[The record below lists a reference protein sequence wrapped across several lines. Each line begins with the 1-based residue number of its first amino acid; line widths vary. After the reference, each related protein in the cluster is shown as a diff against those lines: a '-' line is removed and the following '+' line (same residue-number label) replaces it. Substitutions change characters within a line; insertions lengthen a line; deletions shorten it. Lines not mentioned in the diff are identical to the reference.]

1 MVAFLYGVII
11 VSILLLVNGIYQI
24 AVGTPRKKALDEHHK
39 LSWKLTNAGSETENL
54 KRAKECYF
62 QLLTSYEGVKGF
74 ANANE
79 RYCYEDDIDLI
90 RDNAEM
96 LAERRW
102 ASKADEYLLKME
114 EAHSLVVQH
123 NFNNIEKAYSS
134 KATFLKAYDAYFDW
148 TRKCY
153 DDNYGIWKSVKLWD
167 EAKKCVTELLGE
179 TGEYVF
185 WNSTLPSNSSVRQQI
200 DANLTKH
207 IESMRPECLRKIKLN
222 SLILNKIASCGS
234 IQRSI
239 LLKSSFDGFTAPE
252 VQACYHG
259 LVKVHDVIEAKQGS
273 LYFVSLADAA
283 ATRYCQQQEKA
294 VDECEKSIRQLDH
307 ELNKLVDALVEA
319 PKVAH
324 KRIYERMESL
334 EAQKAA
340 MESDLVKLRIAHDI
354 RFTEEEVR
362 AWLKKF
368 CTGDL
373 FDPEFRRNII
383 DVFINSVYLYDD
395 RVIIFYNIKGGKQ
408 VSYIDVAAAL
418 DAAPNA
424 EVSDF
429 ITNAP
434 P

>member
-114 EAHSLVVQH
+114 EAHSLIVQH

-185 WNSTLPSNSSVRQQI
+185 WDSTFPSSYSVRQQI

-207 IESMRPECLRKIKLN
+207 IESMRPEYLRKIKLN

-234 IQRSI
+234 IQRSV

-259 LVKVHDVIEAKQGS
+259 LVKVHDVIEVKQGS
-273 LYFVSLADAA
+273 LYFVSLSDAA

-294 VDECEKSIRQLDH
+294 VPQILPVTESKEETMIAPMTKVLCRELIRHFDEEGIEYVDKTASSGGLYFFSEAEAGSLKEKGYPVGYAENGTKGTGHRPAWYI
-307 ELNKLVDALVEA
+307 KF
-319 PKVAH
+319 
-324 KRIYERMESL
+324 
-334 EAQKAA
+334 
-340 MESDLVKLRIAHDI
+340 VK
-354 RFTEEEVR
+354 
-362 AWLKKF
+362 
-368 CTGDL
+368 
-373 FDPEFRRNII
+373 
-383 DVFINSVYLYDD
+383 
-395 RVIIFYNIKGGKQ
+395 
-408 VSYIDVAAAL
+408 
-418 DAAPNA
+418 
-424 EVSDF
+424 
-429 ITNAP
+429 
-434 P
+434 

>member
-39 LSWKLTNAGSETENL
+39 LSRKLTNAGSETENL

-62 QLLTSYEGVKGF
+62 QLLASYEGAKGF

-90 RDNAEM
+90 RDNVEM

-114 EAHSLVVQH
+114 EAHSLIVQH
-123 NFNNIEKAYSS
+123 NFSNIEKAYSS

-185 WNSTLPSNSSVRQQI
+185 WDSTFPSSYSVRQQI

-207 IESMRPECLRKIKLN
+207 IESMRPEYLHKIKLN

-234 IQRSI
+234 IQRSV
-239 LLKSSFDGFTAPE
+239 LLKSPFDGFTAPE

-259 LVKVHDVIEAKQGS
+259 LVKVHDVIEVKQGS
-273 LYFVSLADAA
+273 LYFVSLSDAA

-294 VDECEKSIRQLDH
+294 VPQILPVTESKEEAMIAPMTKVLCRELIRHFDEEGIEYVDKTASGGGLYFFSEAEAGSLKEKGYPVGYAENGTKGTGHRPAWYI
-307 ELNKLVDALVEA
+307 KF
-319 PKVAH
+319 
-324 KRIYERMESL
+324 
-334 EAQKAA
+334 
-340 MESDLVKLRIAHDI
+340 VK
-354 RFTEEEVR
+354 
-362 AWLKKF
+362 
-368 CTGDL
+368 
-373 FDPEFRRNII
+373 
-383 DVFINSVYLYDD
+383 
-395 RVIIFYNIKGGKQ
+395 
-408 VSYIDVAAAL
+408 
-418 DAAPNA
+418 
-424 EVSDF
+424 
-429 ITNAP
+429 
-434 P
+434 

>member
-114 EAHSLVVQH
+114 EAHSLIVQH

-185 WNSTLPSNSSVRQQI
+185 WDSTFPSSYSVRQQI

-207 IESMRPECLRKIKLN
+207 IESMRPEYLRKIKLN

-234 IQRSI
+234 IQRSV
-239 LLKSSFDGFTAPE
+239 LLKSFFDGFTAPE
-252 VQACYHG
+252 AQACYHG
-259 LVKVHDVIEAKQGS
+259 LVKVHDVIEVKQGS
-273 LYFVSLADAA
+273 LYFVSLSDAA
-283 ATRYCQQQEKA
+283 ATRYYQQQEKA
-294 VDECEKSIRQLDH
+294 VPQILPVTESKEETMIAPMAKVLCRELIRHFDEEGIEYVDKTASGGGLYFFSEAEAGSLKEKGYPVGYAENGTKGTGHRPAWYI
-307 ELNKLVDALVEA
+307 KF
-319 PKVAH
+319 
-324 KRIYERMESL
+324 
-334 EAQKAA
+334 
-340 MESDLVKLRIAHDI
+340 VK
-354 RFTEEEVR
+354 
-362 AWLKKF
+362 
-368 CTGDL
+368 
-373 FDPEFRRNII
+373 
-383 DVFINSVYLYDD
+383 
-395 RVIIFYNIKGGKQ
+395 
-408 VSYIDVAAAL
+408 
-418 DAAPNA
+418 
-424 EVSDF
+424 
-429 ITNAP
+429 
-434 P
+434 

>member
-114 EAHSLVVQH
+114 EAHSLIVQH

-185 WNSTLPSNSSVRQQI
+185 WDSTFPSSYSVRQQI

-207 IESMRPECLRKIKLN
+207 IESMRPEYLRKIKLN

-234 IQRSI
+234 IQRSV

-259 LVKVHDVIEAKQGS
+259 LVKVHDVIEVKQGS
-273 LYFVSLADAA
+273 LYFVSLSDAA
-283 ATRYCQQQEKA
+283 ATRYCQQQENA
-294 VDECEKSIRQLDH
+294 VPQILPVTESKEETMIAPMTKVLCRELIRHFDEEGIEYVDKTASGGGLYFFSEAEAGSLKEKGYPVGYAENGTKGTGHRPAWYI
-307 ELNKLVDALVEA
+307 KF
-319 PKVAH
+319 
-324 KRIYERMESL
+324 
-334 EAQKAA
+334 
-340 MESDLVKLRIAHDI
+340 VK
-354 RFTEEEVR
+354 
-362 AWLKKF
+362 
-368 CTGDL
+368 
-373 FDPEFRRNII
+373 
-383 DVFINSVYLYDD
+383 
-395 RVIIFYNIKGGKQ
+395 
-408 VSYIDVAAAL
+408 
-418 DAAPNA
+418 
-424 EVSDF
+424 
-429 ITNAP
+429 
-434 P
+434 

>member
-11 VSILLLVNGIYQI
+11 VSILLLVNGIYRI

-62 QLLTSYEGVKGF
+62 QLLTSYEGIKGF
-74 ANANE
+74 TNANE

-96 LAERRW
+96 LAERKW

-273 LYFVSLADAA
+273 LYFVSLSDAA

-294 VDECEKSIRQLDH
+294 VPQILPVTESKEETMIAPMTKILCRELIRHFDEEGIEYVDKTASGGGLYFLSEAEAGSLKEKGYPVGYAENGTKGTGHRPAWYI
-307 ELNKLVDALVEA
+307 KF
-319 PKVAH
+319 
-324 KRIYERMESL
+324 
-334 EAQKAA
+334 
-340 MESDLVKLRIAHDI
+340 VK
-354 RFTEEEVR
+354 
-362 AWLKKF
+362 
-368 CTGDL
+368 
-373 FDPEFRRNII
+373 
-383 DVFINSVYLYDD
+383 
-395 RVIIFYNIKGGKQ
+395 
-408 VSYIDVAAAL
+408 
-418 DAAPNA
+418 
-424 EVSDF
+424 
-429 ITNAP
+429 
-434 P
+434 

>member
-114 EAHSLVVQH
+114 EAHSLIVQH

-185 WNSTLPSNSSVRQQI
+185 WDSTFPSSYSVRQQI

-207 IESMRPECLRKIKLN
+207 IESMRPEYLRKIKLN

-234 IQRSI
+234 IQRSV
-239 LLKSSFDGFTAPE
+239 LLKSFFDGFTAPE

-259 LVKVHDVIEAKQGS
+259 LVKVHDVIEVKQGS
-273 LYFVSLADAA
+273 LYFVSLSDAA
-283 ATRYCQQQEKA
+283 ATRYYQQQEKA
-294 VDECEKSIRQLDH
+294 VPQILPVTESKEETMIAPMTKVLCRELIRHFDEEGIEYVDKTASGGGLYFFSEAEAGGLKEKGYPVGYAENGTKGTGHRPAWYI
-307 ELNKLVDALVEA
+307 KF
-319 PKVAH
+319 
-324 KRIYERMESL
+324 
-334 EAQKAA
+334 
-340 MESDLVKLRIAHDI
+340 VK
-354 RFTEEEVR
+354 
-362 AWLKKF
+362 
-368 CTGDL
+368 
-373 FDPEFRRNII
+373 
-383 DVFINSVYLYDD
+383 
-395 RVIIFYNIKGGKQ
+395 
-408 VSYIDVAAAL
+408 
-418 DAAPNA
+418 
-424 EVSDF
+424 
-429 ITNAP
+429 
-434 P
+434 

>member
-102 ASKADEYLLKME
+102 ASKANEYLLKME
-114 EAHSLVVQH
+114 EAHSLIVQH

-185 WNSTLPSNSSVRQQI
+185 WDSTFPSSYSVRQQI

-207 IESMRPECLRKIKLN
+207 IESMRPEYLRKIKLN
-222 SLILNKIASCGS
+222 SLILNKIATCGS
-234 IQRSI
+234 IQRSV

-259 LVKVHDVIEAKQGS
+259 LVKVHDVIEVKQGS
-273 LYFVSLADAA
+273 LYFVSLSDAA

-294 VDECEKSIRQLDH
+294 VPQILPVTESKEETTIAPMTKVLCRELIRHFDEEGIEYVDKTASGGGLYFFSEAEAGSLKEKGYHVGYAENGTKGTGHRPAWYI
-307 ELNKLVDALVEA
+307 KF
-319 PKVAH
+319 
-324 KRIYERMESL
+324 
-334 EAQKAA
+334 
-340 MESDLVKLRIAHDI
+340 VK
-354 RFTEEEVR
+354 
-362 AWLKKF
+362 
-368 CTGDL
+368 
-373 FDPEFRRNII
+373 
-383 DVFINSVYLYDD
+383 
-395 RVIIFYNIKGGKQ
+395 
-408 VSYIDVAAAL
+408 
-418 DAAPNA
+418 
-424 EVSDF
+424 
-429 ITNAP
+429 
-434 P
+434 

>member
-114 EAHSLVVQH
+114 EAHSLIVQH

-153 DDNYGIWKSVKLWD
+153 DDNYSIWKSVKLWD

-185 WNSTLPSNSSVRQQI
+185 WDSTFPSSYSVRQQI

-207 IESMRPECLRKIKLN
+207 IESMRPEYLRKIKLN

-234 IQRSI
+234 IQRSV

-259 LVKVHDVIEAKQGS
+259 LVKVHDVIEVKQGS
-273 LYFVSLADAA
+273 LYFVSLSDAA

-294 VDECEKSIRQLDH
+294 VPQILPVTESKEETVIAPMTKVLCRELIRHFDEEGIEYVDKTASGGGLYFFSEAEAGSLKEKGYPVGYAENGTKGTGHRPAWYI
-307 ELNKLVDALVEA
+307 KF
-319 PKVAH
+319 
-324 KRIYERMESL
+324 
-334 EAQKAA
+334 
-340 MESDLVKLRIAHDI
+340 VK
-354 RFTEEEVR
+354 
-362 AWLKKF
+362 
-368 CTGDL
+368 
-373 FDPEFRRNII
+373 
-383 DVFINSVYLYDD
+383 
-395 RVIIFYNIKGGKQ
+395 
-408 VSYIDVAAAL
+408 
-418 DAAPNA
+418 
-424 EVSDF
+424 
-429 ITNAP
+429 
-434 P
+434 

>member
-11 VSILLLVNGIYQI
+11 VSILLLVNGIYRI

-62 QLLTSYEGVKGF
+62 QLLTSYEGIKGF

-90 RDNAEM
+90 RDNVEM

-114 EAHSLVVQH
+114 EAHSLIVQH
-123 NFNNIEKAYSS
+123 NFSNIEKAYSS

-185 WNSTLPSNSSVRQQI
+185 WDSTFPSSYSVRQQI

-207 IESMRPECLRKIKLN
+207 IESMRPEYLHKIKLN

-273 LYFVSLADAA
+273 LYFVSLSDAA

-294 VDECEKSIRQLDH
+294 VPQILPVTESKEETMIAPMTKVLCRELIRHFDEEGIEYVDKTASGGGLYFFSEAEAGSLKEKGYPVGYAENGTKGTGHRPAWYI
-307 ELNKLVDALVEA
+307 KF
-319 PKVAH
+319 
-324 KRIYERMESL
+324 
-334 EAQKAA
+334 
-340 MESDLVKLRIAHDI
+340 VK
-354 RFTEEEVR
+354 
-362 AWLKKF
+362 
-368 CTGDL
+368 
-373 FDPEFRRNII
+373 
-383 DVFINSVYLYDD
+383 
-395 RVIIFYNIKGGKQ
+395 
-408 VSYIDVAAAL
+408 
-418 DAAPNA
+418 
-424 EVSDF
+424 
-429 ITNAP
+429 
-434 P
+434 

>member
-114 EAHSLVVQH
+114 EAHSLIVQH

-185 WNSTLPSNSSVRQQI
+185 WDSTFPSSYSVRQQI

-207 IESMRPECLRKIKLN
+207 IESMRPEYLRKIKLN

-234 IQRSI
+234 IQRSV
-239 LLKSSFDGFTAPE
+239 LLKSFFDGFTAPE

-259 LVKVHDVIEAKQGS
+259 LVKVHDVIEVKQGS
-273 LYFVSLADAA
+273 LYFVSLSDAA
-283 ATRYCQQQEKA
+283 ATRYYQQQEKA
-294 VDECEKSIRQLDH
+294 VPQILPVTESKEETMIAPMAKVLCRELIRHFDEEGIEYVDKTASGGGLYFFSEAEAGSLKEKGYPVGYAENGTKGTGHRPAWYI
-307 ELNKLVDALVEA
+307 KF
-319 PKVAH
+319 
-324 KRIYERMESL
+324 
-334 EAQKAA
+334 
-340 MESDLVKLRIAHDI
+340 VK
-354 RFTEEEVR
+354 
-362 AWLKKF
+362 
-368 CTGDL
+368 
-373 FDPEFRRNII
+373 
-383 DVFINSVYLYDD
+383 
-395 RVIIFYNIKGGKQ
+395 
-408 VSYIDVAAAL
+408 
-418 DAAPNA
+418 
-424 EVSDF
+424 
-429 ITNAP
+429 
-434 P
+434 

>member
-11 VSILLLVNGIYQI
+11 VSILLLVNGIYRI

-62 QLLTSYEGVKGF
+62 QLLTSYEGIKGF
-74 ANANE
+74 TNANE

-96 LAERRW
+96 LAERKW

-273 LYFVSLADAA
+273 LYFVSLSDAA

-294 VDECEKSIRQLDH
+294 VPQILPVTESKEETMIAPMTKILCRELIRHFDEEGIEYVDKTASGGGLYFFCE
-307 ELNKLVDALVEA
+307 AEA
-319 PKVAH
+319 G
-324 KRIYERMESL
+324 SL
-334 EAQKAA
+334 KEKGYPVGYAENGTKGTGHRPAWYIKF
-340 MESDLVKLRIAHDI
+340 VK
-354 RFTEEEVR
+354 
-362 AWLKKF
+362 
-368 CTGDL
+368 
-373 FDPEFRRNII
+373 
-383 DVFINSVYLYDD
+383 
-395 RVIIFYNIKGGKQ
+395 
-408 VSYIDVAAAL
+408 
-418 DAAPNA
+418 
-424 EVSDF
+424 
-429 ITNAP
+429 
-434 P
+434 

>member
-114 EAHSLVVQH
+114 EAHSLIVQH

-185 WNSTLPSNSSVRQQI
+185 WDSAFPSSYSVRQQI
-200 DANLTKH
+200 DVNLTKH
-207 IESMRPECLRKIKLN
+207 IESMRPEYLRKIKLN
-222 SLILNKIASCGS
+222 SLILNKIASCRS
-234 IQRSI
+234 IQRSV

-259 LVKVHDVIEAKQGS
+259 LVKVHDVIEVKQGS
-273 LYFVSLADAA
+273 LYFVSLSDAV

-294 VDECEKSIRQLDH
+294 VPQILPVTESKEETMIAPMTKVLCRELIRHFDEEGIEYVDKTASGGGLYFFSEAEAGSLKEKGYPVGYAENGTKGTGHRPAWYI
-307 ELNKLVDALVEA
+307 KF
-319 PKVAH
+319 
-324 KRIYERMESL
+324 
-334 EAQKAA
+334 
-340 MESDLVKLRIAHDI
+340 VK
-354 RFTEEEVR
+354 
-362 AWLKKF
+362 
-368 CTGDL
+368 
-373 FDPEFRRNII
+373 
-383 DVFINSVYLYDD
+383 
-395 RVIIFYNIKGGKQ
+395 
-408 VSYIDVAAAL
+408 
-418 DAAPNA
+418 
-424 EVSDF
+424 
-429 ITNAP
+429 
-434 P
+434 

>member
-1 MVAFLYGVII
+1 MVAFLYDVII

-62 QLLTSYEGVKGF
+62 QLLTSYKGVKGF

-114 EAHSLVVQH
+114 EAHSLIVQH

-148 TRKCY
+148 TRKCH

-185 WNSTLPSNSSVRQQI
+185 WDSTFPSSYSVRQQI

-207 IESMRPECLRKIKLN
+207 IESMRPEYLRKIKLN

-234 IQRSI
+234 IKRSV

-259 LVKVHDVIEAKQGS
+259 LVKAHDVIEVKQGS
-273 LYFVSLADAA
+273 LYFVSLSDAV
-283 ATRYCQQQEKA
+283 ATRHCQQQEKA
-294 VDECEKSIRQLDH
+294 VPQILPVTESKEETMIAPMTKVLCRELIRHFDEEGIEYVNKTTSGGELYFFSEAEAGSLKEKGYPVGYAKNGTKGTGHRPAWYI
-307 ELNKLVDALVEA
+307 KF
-319 PKVAH
+319 
-324 KRIYERMESL
+324 
-334 EAQKAA
+334 
-340 MESDLVKLRIAHDI
+340 VK
-354 RFTEEEVR
+354 
-362 AWLKKF
+362 
-368 CTGDL
+368 
-373 FDPEFRRNII
+373 
-383 DVFINSVYLYDD
+383 
-395 RVIIFYNIKGGKQ
+395 
-408 VSYIDVAAAL
+408 
-418 DAAPNA
+418 
-424 EVSDF
+424 
-429 ITNAP
+429 
-434 P
+434 

>member
-11 VSILLLVNGIYQI
+11 VSILLLVNGIYRI

-54 KRAKECYF
+54 KRAKESYF
-62 QLLTSYEGVKGF
+62 QLLTSYEGIKGF

-96 LAERRW
+96 LAERKW

-273 LYFVSLADAA
+273 LYFVSLSDAA

-294 VDECEKSIRQLDH
+294 VPQILPVTESKEETMIAPMTKVLCRELIRHFDEEGIEYVDKTASGGGLYFFSEAEAGSLKEKGYPVGYAENGTKGTGHRPAWYI
-307 ELNKLVDALVEA
+307 KF
-319 PKVAH
+319 
-324 KRIYERMESL
+324 
-334 EAQKAA
+334 
-340 MESDLVKLRIAHDI
+340 VK
-354 RFTEEEVR
+354 
-362 AWLKKF
+362 
-368 CTGDL
+368 
-373 FDPEFRRNII
+373 
-383 DVFINSVYLYDD
+383 
-395 RVIIFYNIKGGKQ
+395 
-408 VSYIDVAAAL
+408 
-418 DAAPNA
+418 
-424 EVSDF
+424 
-429 ITNAP
+429 
-434 P
+434 

>member
-11 VSILLLVNGIYQI
+11 VSILLLANGIYRI

-39 LSWKLTNAGSETENL
+39 LRWKLTNAGSETENL

-114 EAHSLVVQH
+114 EAHSLIVQH

-185 WNSTLPSNSSVRQQI
+185 WDSTFPSNYSVRQQI

-207 IESMRPECLRKIKLN
+207 IESIRPEYLRKIKLN
-222 SLILNKIASCGS
+222 SLILDKIASCGS
-234 IQRSI
+234 IQRSV
-239 LLKSSFDGFTAPE
+239 LLKSFFDGFTAPE

-259 LVKVHDVIEAKQGS
+259 LVKVHDVIEVKQGS
-273 LYFVSLADAA
+273 LYFVSLSDAA
-283 ATRYCQQQEKA
+283 AARYYQQQEKA
-294 VDECEKSIRQLDH
+294 VPQILPVTESKEETMIAPMTKVLCRELIRHFDEEGI
-307 ELNKLVDALVEA
+307 EYVDKTASGGGL
-319 PKVAH
+319 
-324 KRIYERMESL
+324 YFFS
-334 EAQKAA
+334 
-340 MESDLVKLRIAHDI
+340 
-354 RFTEEEVR
+354 EEEAGSLQEKGYPVGYAENGTKGTGHR
-362 AWLKKF
+362 PAWYIKF
-368 CTGDL
+368 
-373 FDPEFRRNII
+373 
-383 DVFINSVYLYDD
+383 V
-395 RVIIFYNIKGGKQ
+395 K
-408 VSYIDVAAAL
+408 
-418 DAAPNA
+418 
-424 EVSDF
+424 
-429 ITNAP
+429 
-434 P
+434 

>member
-114 EAHSLVVQH
+114 EAHSLIVQH

-185 WNSTLPSNSSVRQQI
+185 WDSTFPSSYSVRQQI

-207 IESMRPECLRKIKLN
+207 IESMRPEYLRKIKLN

-234 IQRSI
+234 IQRSV
-239 LLKSSFDGFTAPE
+239 LLKSFFDGFTAPE

-259 LVKVHDVIEAKQGS
+259 LVKVHDVIEVKQGS
-273 LYFVSLADAA
+273 LYFVSLSDAA
-283 ATRYCQQQEKA
+283 ATRYYQQQEKA
-294 VDECEKSIRQLDH
+294 VPQILPVTESKEETMIAPMTKVLCRELIRHFDEEGIEYVDKTASGGGLYFFSEAEAGSLKEKGYPVGYAENGTKGTGHRPAWYI
-307 ELNKLVDALVEA
+307 KF
-319 PKVAH
+319 
-324 KRIYERMESL
+324 
-334 EAQKAA
+334 
-340 MESDLVKLRIAHDI
+340 VK
-354 RFTEEEVR
+354 
-362 AWLKKF
+362 
-368 CTGDL
+368 
-373 FDPEFRRNII
+373 
-383 DVFINSVYLYDD
+383 
-395 RVIIFYNIKGGKQ
+395 
-408 VSYIDVAAAL
+408 
-418 DAAPNA
+418 
-424 EVSDF
+424 
-429 ITNAP
+429 
-434 P
+434 

>member
-102 ASKADEYLLKME
+102 ASKANEYLLKME
-114 EAHSLVVQH
+114 EAHSLIVQH

-185 WNSTLPSNSSVRQQI
+185 WDSTFPSSYSVRQQI
-200 DANLTKH
+200 GANLTKH
-207 IESMRPECLRKIKLN
+207 IESMRPEYLRKIKLN
-222 SLILNKIASCGS
+222 SLILNKIATCGS
-234 IQRSI
+234 IQRSV

-259 LVKVHDVIEAKQGS
+259 LVKVHDVIEVKQGS
-273 LYFVSLADAA
+273 LYFVSLSDAA

-294 VDECEKSIRQLDH
+294 VPQILPVTESKEETMIAPMTKVLCRELIRHFDEEGIEYVDKTASGGGLYFFSEAEAGSLKEKGYHVGYAENGTKGTGHRPAWYI
-307 ELNKLVDALVEA
+307 KF
-319 PKVAH
+319 
-324 KRIYERMESL
+324 
-334 EAQKAA
+334 
-340 MESDLVKLRIAHDI
+340 VK
-354 RFTEEEVR
+354 
-362 AWLKKF
+362 
-368 CTGDL
+368 
-373 FDPEFRRNII
+373 
-383 DVFINSVYLYDD
+383 
-395 RVIIFYNIKGGKQ
+395 
-408 VSYIDVAAAL
+408 
-418 DAAPNA
+418 
-424 EVSDF
+424 
-429 ITNAP
+429 
-434 P
+434 

>member
-90 RDNAEM
+90 RDIAEM

-102 ASKADEYLLKME
+102 ASKANEYLLKME
-114 EAHSLVVQH
+114 EAHSLIVQH

-185 WNSTLPSNSSVRQQI
+185 WDSTFPSSYSVRQQI
-200 DANLTKH
+200 DANLTKN
-207 IESMRPECLRKIKLN
+207 IESMRPEYLRKIKLN
-222 SLILNKIASCGS
+222 SLILNKIATCGS
-234 IQRSI
+234 IQRSV

-259 LVKVHDVIEAKQGS
+259 LVKVHDVIEVKQGS
-273 LYFVSLADAA
+273 LYFVSLSDAA

-294 VDECEKSIRQLDH
+294 VPQILPVTESKEETMIAPMTKVLCRELIRHFDEEGIEYVDKTASGGGLYFFSEAEAGSLKEKGYPVGYAENGTKGTGHRPAWYI
-307 ELNKLVDALVEA
+307 KF
-319 PKVAH
+319 
-324 KRIYERMESL
+324 
-334 EAQKAA
+334 
-340 MESDLVKLRIAHDI
+340 VK
-354 RFTEEEVR
+354 
-362 AWLKKF
+362 
-368 CTGDL
+368 
-373 FDPEFRRNII
+373 
-383 DVFINSVYLYDD
+383 
-395 RVIIFYNIKGGKQ
+395 
-408 VSYIDVAAAL
+408 
-418 DAAPNA
+418 
-424 EVSDF
+424 
-429 ITNAP
+429 
-434 P
+434 

>member
-11 VSILLLVNGIYQI
+11 VSILLLVNGIYRI

-39 LSWKLTNAGSETENL
+39 LNWKLTNAGSETENL

-114 EAHSLVVQH
+114 EAHSLIVQH

-185 WNSTLPSNSSVRQQI
+185 WDSTFPSSYSVRQQI

-207 IESMRPECLRKIKLN
+207 IESMRPEYLRKIKLN

-234 IQRSI
+234 IQRSV

-259 LVKVHDVIEAKQGS
+259 LVKVHDVIEVKQGS
-273 LYFVSLADAA
+273 LYFVSLSDAA
-283 ATRYCQQQEKA
+283 ATRYYQQQEKA
-294 VDECEKSIRQLDH
+294 VPQILPVTESKEETMIAPMTKVLCRELIRHFDEEGIEYVDKTASGGGLYFFSEAEAGSLKEKGYPVGYAENGTKGTGHRPAWYI
-307 ELNKLVDALVEA
+307 KF
-319 PKVAH
+319 
-324 KRIYERMESL
+324 
-334 EAQKAA
+334 
-340 MESDLVKLRIAHDI
+340 VK
-354 RFTEEEVR
+354 
-362 AWLKKF
+362 
-368 CTGDL
+368 
-373 FDPEFRRNII
+373 
-383 DVFINSVYLYDD
+383 
-395 RVIIFYNIKGGKQ
+395 
-408 VSYIDVAAAL
+408 
-418 DAAPNA
+418 
-424 EVSDF
+424 
-429 ITNAP
+429 
-434 P
+434 

>member
-11 VSILLLVNGIYQI
+11 VSILLLANGIYRI

-62 QLLTSYEGVKGF
+62 QLLTSYEGIKGF
-74 ANANE
+74 ANANK

-96 LAERRW
+96 LAERKW

-185 WNSTLPSNSSVRQQI
+185 WDSTLPSNSSVRQQI

-207 IESMRPECLRKIKLN
+207 IESMRPEYLRKIKLN

-234 IQRSI
+234 IQRSV

-273 LYFVSLADAA
+273 LYFVSLSDAA

-294 VDECEKSIRQLDH
+294 VPQILPVTESKEETMIAPMTKVLCRELIRHFDEEGIEYVDKTASGGGLYFFSEAEAGSLKEKGYPVGYAENGTKGTGHRPAWYI
-307 ELNKLVDALVEA
+307 KF
-319 PKVAH
+319 
-324 KRIYERMESL
+324 
-334 EAQKAA
+334 
-340 MESDLVKLRIAHDI
+340 VK
-354 RFTEEEVR
+354 
-362 AWLKKF
+362 
-368 CTGDL
+368 
-373 FDPEFRRNII
+373 
-383 DVFINSVYLYDD
+383 
-395 RVIIFYNIKGGKQ
+395 
-408 VSYIDVAAAL
+408 
-418 DAAPNA
+418 
-424 EVSDF
+424 
-429 ITNAP
+429 
-434 P
+434 